1 MKQIDVCSM
10 GGLISVVVSDIHVPK
25 MEEDIVA
32 PIEPHFYKIYLDDTY
47 IQMKKNGPDSFFEK
61 LNSYHPNK
69 KLTIKKSPTK
79 SFYVGVKSKQK
90 FSIKRKSFQCLGL
103 QKFLPDINVMP

>member
-1 MKQIDVCSM
+1 MLLKLTTECVFSVNNMFMKQIDVCSM

-69 KLTIKKSPTK
+69 K
-79 SFYVGVKSKQK
+79 
-90 FSIKRKSFQCLGL
+90 
-103 QKFLPDINVMP
+103 INH